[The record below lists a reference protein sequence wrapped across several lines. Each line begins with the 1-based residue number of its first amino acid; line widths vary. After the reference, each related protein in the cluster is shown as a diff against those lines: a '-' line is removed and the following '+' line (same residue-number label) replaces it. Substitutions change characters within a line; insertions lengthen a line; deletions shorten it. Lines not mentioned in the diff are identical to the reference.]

1 MWSKLRYIF
10 DRRQKRNAVILLIL
24 IVIGAFWEMLGVSAI
39 LPLVNLIMNPEL
51 IERSKVFQDV
61 GVIFGLTSFNQFVI
75 MLSVLLIIVYIV
87 KNAYLILMYSFQ
99 YRFTFNNQRRM
110 AKRLM
115 ECYMNQAYSYH
126 LDKSS
131 AALMRNINVDVVQFF
146 YVVLYSLLLLT
157 ELITCSAL
165 ACFLVVQDFLTT
177 ICLMVI
183 ISVFLCIFYAFFRK
197 HTTALG
203 IRNRNISEKLNKYM
217 LQSFEGIKETKV
229 FNKEQFFIDQYDASY
244 EEYSKVLRMQS
255 LFGAIPK
262 PIIESACICG
272 LLSVLAVRICLGGDL
287 DSFVPTLSVF
297 AVAAFRLLPSFNR
310 ITSYMNTIMY
320 NKASVYAVYKDLKE
334 AEELL
339 SKVDAKADSVAD
351 DVLGGGL
358 KESIQISHVSYR
370 YAGTENDVLKDVT
383 LTIPRDCSVAL
394 IGQSGAGK
402 TTLADIILGL
412 LKPRM
417 GEVFVDGINIQEH
430 MDSWHSILGY
440 IPQSI
445 YLIDDTIANNI
456 AYGSQAID
464 MSRLKKAIQE
474 AQLEDF
480 VNSLPK
486 GTETIVG
493 ERGVRLS
500 GGQRQRIGI
509 ARALYCNPSVLVL
522 DEATSALDNDT
533 ENAVMEA
540 INSLQGKKT
549 MIIIAH
555 RLTTIKN
562 CDKIYEVKEGTVL
575 SRKKEDVFSK

>member
-1 MWSKLRYIF
+1 MWNKLWYIF
-10 DRRQKRNAVILLIL
+10 NRRQKRNMVILLFL
-24 IVIGAFWEMLGVSAI
+24 IITGAFFEMLGVSAI
-39 LPLVNLIMNPEL
+39 LPLVNLIMQPEIL
-51 IERSKVFQDV
+51 EKNEIFQNL
-61 GVIFGLTSFNQFVI
+61 GKLLGLTSFNQFVI
-75 MLSVLLIIVYIV
+75 LLSALLILVYIV
-87 KNAYLILMYSFQ
+87 KNVYLIFMCSFQ

-115 ECYMNQAYSYH
+115 ECYMNQDYAYH

-131 AALMRNINVDVVQFF
+131 AELMRNINVDVVQFF
-146 YVVLYSLLLLT
+146 YVVLYALLLLT
-157 ELITCSAL
+157 EIITCTAL
-165 ACFLVVQDFLTT
+165 TCFLAMQDFLTT
-177 ICLMVI
+177 ICIMAI
-183 ISVFLCIFYAFFRK
+183 ILVFLCIFYYFFKK
-197 HTTALG
+197 HTTSLG
-203 IRNRNISEKLNKYM
+203 IQNRQISEKLNKYI
-217 LQSFEGIKETKV
+217 LQAFEGIKETKV
-229 FNKEQFFIDQYDASY
+229 FNKEKFFVDQYDVSY
-244 EEYSKVLRMQS
+244 EKYSKVLRQQS

-272 LLSVLAVRICLGGDL
+272 LLSVLSVRICLGGDL
-287 DSFVPTLSVF
+287 DTFVPTLSVY
-297 AVAAFRLLPSFNR
+297 AVAAFRMLPSFNR

-320 NKASVYAVYKDLKE
+320 HKASVDAVYNDLKE

-339 SKVDAKADSVAD
+339 KKLDIKTNTKLDNILD
-351 DVLGGGL
+351 GGL
-358 KESIQISHVSYR
+358 KDGIQIQCVSFR
-370 YAGTENDVLKDVT
+370 YPGTEKNVLNEVS

-412 LKPRM
+412 LKPQSGR
-417 GEVFVDGINIQEH
+417 VIVDGYDIQEH
-430 MDSWHSILGY
+430 MESWHNILGY

-456 AYGSQAID
+456 AYGSENVD
-464 MSRLKKAIQE
+464 MDRVNRAIQE
-474 AQLEDF
+474 AQLEEF
-480 VNSLPK
+480 VISLPK
-486 GTETIVG
+486 GVETIVG

-540 INSLQGKKT
+540 INNLQGKKT
-549 MIIIAH
+549 LIIIAH

-562 CDKIYEVKEGTVL
+562 CDKIYEVKDGTVL
-575 SRKKEDVFSK
+575 SRQKKDVFS